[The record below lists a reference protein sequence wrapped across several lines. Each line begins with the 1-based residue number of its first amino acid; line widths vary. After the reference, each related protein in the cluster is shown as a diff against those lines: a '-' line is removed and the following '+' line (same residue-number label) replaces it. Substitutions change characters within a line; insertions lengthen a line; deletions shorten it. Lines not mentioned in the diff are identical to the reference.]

1 MTQTDIADIIPPVNI
16 VKPTINIPTISV
28 PTSSWKPDN
37 FATWPFITITGVS
50 GNHCDPLAL
59 PQVMINHVSAS
70 NITYL
75 LVSLFILYVGIILY
89 VDGDYLYNKV
99 KDFAIGR
106 CK

>member
-1 MTQTDIADIIPPVNI
+1 MKPVVVPPLQVPNI
-16 VKPTINIPTISV
+16 VTTT
-28 PTSSWKPDN
+28 TSAWS
-37 FATWPFITITGVS
+37 TWPFITISGVS
-50 GNHCDPLAL
+50 GGAKYTVFQSKYFCCQNQGVDTDLFFT
-59 PQVMINHVSAS
+59 AS

-99 KDFAIGR
+99 KDFAIRR